1 MSCGEGENIMKDN
14 KDDLGWWLGLVLAIM
29 LFVVI
34 FFGDK
39 FL

>member
-1 MSCGEGENIMKDN
+1 MKDN
-14 KDDLGWWLGLVLAIM
+14 KDDLGWWLGLVLAIL

-34 FFGDK
+34 FLVDK

>member
-1 MSCGEGENIMKDN
+1 MKDN
-14 KDDLGWWLGLVLAIM
+14 KDDLGWWLGLVLAIA

-34 FFGDK
+34 FLVDLVDK

>member
-1 MSCGEGENIMKDN
+1 MKDN
-14 KDDLGWWLGLVLAIM
+14 KDDIGWWLGLVLAIV

-34 FFGDK
+34 FLVDLVDK

>member
-1 MSCGEGENIMKDN
+1 MKDN
-14 KDDLGWWLGLVLAIM
+14 KDDLGWWLGLVLAIV

-34 FFGDK
+34 FFADK

>member
-1 MSCGEGENIMKDN
+1 MKDN
-14 KDDLGWWLGLVLAIM
+14 KDDLGWWLGLVLAIV

-34 FFGDK
+34 FLVDLVDK